1 VTCST
6 KLRRRKATTITDM
19 YAALDLGQR
28 TIQAVLKREDG
39 KIIKEI
45 KTRKQA
51 DTILQFLKGT
61 HANFRLRPS
70 SGNGQYPLAVYH
82 MINA

>member
-1 VTCST
+1 MTVYILGLVLQIANRSMHDH
-6 KLRRRKATTITDM
+6 LLIISV
-19 YAALDLGQR
+19 DLGQR
-28 TIQAVLKREDG
+28 TVQAVLKREDR

-61 HANFRLRPS
+61 HANVGRF
-70 SGNGQYPLAVYH
+70 
-82 MINA
+82 

>member
-1 VTCST
+1 VTCSR
-6 KLRRRKATTITDM
+6 KLRLRKATTITDM

-28 TIQAVLKREDG
+28 TIQGVLNREDG

-61 HANFRLRPS
+61 HANVVMESLS
-70 SGNGQYPLAVYH
+70 YH
-82 MINA
+82 